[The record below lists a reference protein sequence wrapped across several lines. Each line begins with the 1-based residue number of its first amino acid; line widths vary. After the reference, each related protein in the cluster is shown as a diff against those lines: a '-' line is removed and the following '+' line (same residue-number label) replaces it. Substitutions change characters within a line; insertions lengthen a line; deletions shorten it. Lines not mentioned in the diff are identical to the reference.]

1 MAKKNGAVGRFMKK
15 PAVRASVKVLSTILK
30 CFLTIFLIGMIT
42 ASIVGCVMVVYVVTS
57 FKGDEGIPDLKKL
70 TNKETSIVY
79 VKDTQTDEFK
89 EFLRLEG
96 TNNIWTPYEDI
107 PVNMRNAVVAIE
119 DERFYDHY
127 GVDWKRT
134 IAAFANLVL
143 HFNSTEYGGSTITQQ
158 LIKVVTG
165 ENDHRIERK
174 ISEILRAI
182 EMERNHAT
190 KDQIL
195 TAYLNVLPLTS
206 NITGVGAGANYYFGK
221 DVKDLTLAECAVLAS
236 ITQNPSRFHPYNRP
250 ENVRQRQ
257 RTVLYKMNE
266 LGMIT
271 DDEYR
276 QALGE
281 ELHFKSSVAKVAVQ
295 DYYTDLLIEDIIADL
310 MDKYGYTYRY
320 AQNLVYY
327 GGLNIYS
334 AEDPAIQERVEAVF
348 ANEKNYPAVIKA
360 DKENPQTAFFAMDYN
375 GRVIAT
381 VGGRGEKTAN
391 RVLNRSTQSLRQ
403 PGSSMKGISAYAP
416 AIYYNVATYSTKM
429 RDAPIKLS
437 NGKMYPP
444 NYGSSVIKDR
454 GNVILEDALQKSLNT
469 VAVRLVQSVTPAKCF
484 QFVTGQLGITSLV
497 KSRTTDSGQVFS
509 DIDYAPL
516 GLGAMTDGMYARE
529 MTAAYQVFG
538 NGGVYNKP
546 FTYYK
551 VAEREASGKE
561 NVLLETQPTHIQSL
575 DVDSAYVMN
584 RLLQRVI
591 SGPSGTARALSG
603 TWSKWHTFG
612 KTGTSGTS
620 TQTRDVYFMGG
631 TTYYVGGCWFG
642 YDQNKSLRSSQTSAA
657 RNLWSKAMSEI
668 HKGLTP
674 ADFTQKGTTVEK
686 AYCRSS
692 GLLATSGCPST
703 ATGVYKASNIP
714 GYCNEHGGS
723 AQPAGEGTT
732 AGNGTAGTSGNQ
744 STAAPTAE
752 QATLPPAA

>member
-1 MAKKNGAVGRFMKK
+1 MAKKNGPVRRFMKK

-42 ASIVGCVMVVYVVTS
+42 ASIVGCVMVVYVVRT
-57 FKGDEGIPDLKKL
+57 FNGDEGIPDLKKL
-70 TNKETSIVY
+70 TSKETSIIY
-79 VKDTQTDEFK
+79 VQDAKAGGESDDFK

-107 PVNMRNAVVAIE
+107 PVNLRNAVVAIE

-174 ISEILRAI
+174 ITEIFRAI
-182 EMERNHAT
+182 EMERNHYT

-221 DVKDLTLAECAVLAS
+221 DVKDLSLAECAVLAS

-257 RTVLYKMNE
+257 RVVLYKMNE

-281 ELHFKSSVAKVAVQ
+281 ELHFQSSVSKVAVQ

-334 AEDPAIQERVEAVF
+334 AEDPDIQQRVEAVF
-348 ANEKNYPAVIKA
+348 ANEKNYPAVIKT
-360 DKENPQTAFFAMDYN
+360 DKENPQTAFFAMDYD

-416 AIYYNVATYSTKM
+416 AIYYNVATYSTLM
-429 RDAPIKLS
+429 RDAPIKLA

-444 NYGSSVIKDR
+444 NYGSSVVKDR
-454 GNVILEDALQKSLNT
+454 GNVILEVALQKSLNT
-469 VAVRLVQSVTPAKCF
+469 VAVRLVQAVTPKKCF
-484 QFVTGQLGITSLV
+484 DFVTGQLGITSLV
-497 KSRTTDSGQVFS
+497 KSRTTDDGQVFS

-516 GLGAMTDGMYARE
+516 GLGAMTDGMYTRE

-538 NGGVYNKP
+538 NGGIYNKP
-546 FTYYK
+546 YTYYK
-551 VAEREASGKE
+551 VTERTASGKE
-561 NVLLETQPTHIQSL
+561 NVLLESKPTHIQSI

-591 SGPSGTARALSG
+591 TGSAGTARGLSG
-603 TWSKWHTFG
+603 TWSKWHAYG

-642 YDQNKSLRSSQTSAA
+642 YDQNKSLNSRQTGYA
-657 RNLWSKAMSEI
+657 RDLWSKAMSEI

-674 ADFTQKGTTVEK
+674 ADFTQKGSTVEK
-686 AYCRSS
+686 SYCTKT
-692 GLLATSGCPST
+692 GLLATAGCPGT
-703 ATGVYKASNIP
+703 AVGVYKANNIP
-714 GYCNEHGGS
+714 GYCTEHGSAAPPATEGTSGEATSS
-723 AQPAGEGTT
+723 AQPTE
-732 AGNGTAGTSGNQ
+732 Q
-744 STAAPTAE
+744 PTA
-752 QATLPPAA
+752 PAA